1 MSSERITQRSPQEAF
16 GHKLFAPTMRSEA
29 IARTS
34 ITKRIFENESA
45 RVFVLQGPAGHGKST
60 ALQQIKSICEGQGD
74 LCGWLTLDEADNDQ
88 RRLAIHLQ
96 ALVGSI
102 NAKLG
107 DDSVGA
113 GETSAVLDKRRERT
127 DWMIE
132 QLVKIN
138 RPVALFFDDFQV
150 LNNKSVMTCFRDLVE
165 RVPGNARFFIASRSV
180 PDLGLARLVVNQ
192 KAMILR
198 ADDLRFSPAEVQ
210 QFFAGTT
217 GLSVSESEMTAIY
230 RRTEGWPAALQL
242 FKLTLNNPA
251 VRKSLGD
258 LATYRPRELAE
269 YLADN
274 VLTLQRPR
282 VQEFLLRTSVLQRL
296 SGPLCDAV
304 TGWHDSHEI
313 LLELEKTGLF
323 LRSLDSDLTWFKYH
337 ALFSSFL
344 AEQLRGQSDE
354 VVRQVH
360 QRAADWHLS
369 QGMYEETVHHAVAA
383 QKFSMAADV
392 MNIWLTQLV
401 TSAQLITVERWYDR
415 IPFEEIAKRPDLAI
429 KFAWPLIFLRRT
441 QKLKPLLEL
450 LETFKGNG
458 DYANTKDSAIALAM
472 AAICADDL
480 PKSFEIISEV
490 ELQGRE
496 PQGFSAFELSAG
508 ANLVGYRHS
517 ASSDFEGARKFL
529 ALGRAY
535 SDRGD
540 EGFSTGYTVG
550 VRGITMLAQGQLVEA
565 LDCFKQAF
573 AEQRMH
579 MDKSFASA
587 ALVSCYIW
595 ALYEAGELDMVES
608 LFVQHH
614 DVITNTVLLDF
625 LAVAYIAM
633 ARTHDARG
641 RPAKALEI
649 LDEAEHIAYS
659 NAWQRLLRIVNWER
673 VRRGLML
680 SGIDKARAIAATIT
694 PVAVPPSP
702 DWIFF
707 AEEFEGEAFGRIRL
721 ASQDADTSVAVAML
735 TDDMTQHRNRC
746 YRQIKLHLLDAQL
759 QEKRGARNAAHR
771 SLRKALQLG
780 APGRFVRC
788 YLDEGN
794 TILHLLKE
802 EYQAVLEAGSQ
813 DTPFG
818 TDREHLERLLQA
830 SGTDLTRNNGPMSPE
845 PLEPLTDREK
855 EILVF
860 LANGVSNKE
869 MAGRIFVSEN
879 TVKFHLKNIYS
890 KLSVGSRLQAITA
903 ARQLGLL
910 H

>member
-1 MSSERITQRSPQEAF
+1 VSSERTTRRSPQEAF
-16 GHKLFAPTMRSEA
+16 GHKLFAPTMRVEA
-29 IARTS
+29 IPRAS
-34 ITKRIFENESA
+34 IIKRIFENESA

-60 ALQQIKSICEGQGD
+60 ALQQIKTICEEQGD
-74 LCGWLTLDEADNDQ
+74 LCAWLTLDEADNDQ

-96 ALVGSI
+96 ALVNSI
-102 NAKLG
+102 VAKIK
-107 DDSVGA
+107 DSPVSG
-113 GETSAVLDKRRERT
+113 GEPPADKRRERT
-127 DWMIE
+127 DWMVE
-132 QLVKIN
+132 QLVKID
-138 RPVALFFDDFQV
+138 RPIALFFDDFQV
-150 LNNKSVMTCFRDLVE
+150 LNNKSVMTCFRELVE
-165 RVPGNARFFIASRSV
+165 RVPANARFFIGSRSV

-192 KAMILR
+192 KALILR

-210 QFFAGTT
+210 QFFAAST
-217 GLSVSESEMTAIY
+217 GVSVSETEVSAIY

-258 LATYRPRELAE
+258 LAAYRPRELAE

-282 VQEFLLRTSVLQRL
+282 VQEFLLRTSLLQRL

-304 TGWHDSHEI
+304 TGWHDSQEI

-323 LRSLDSDLTWFKYH
+323 LRSLDSDLSWFKYH

-344 AEQLRGQSDE
+344 AEQLRGQSDDIVRE
-354 VVRQVH
+354 VH
-360 QRAADWHLS
+360 ERAADWHLS
-369 QGMYEETVHHAVAA
+369 QGMYEETVHHAIAA
-383 QKFSMAADV
+383 RKFAMAADV
-392 MNIWLTQLV
+392 MNIWLNQLV
-401 TSAQLITVERWYDR
+401 GSAQLITVERWYDR
-415 IPFEEIAKRPDLAI
+415 MPFEEIAKRPDLAL

-441 QKLKPLLEL
+441 QKLKPLLAL
-450 LETFKGNG
+450 LETWKGSG
-458 DYANTKDSAIALAM
+458 DFANTKDSSIALAM

-480 PKSFEIISEV
+480 PKSFEIIGSV
-490 ELQGRE
+490 ELLGRDPE
-496 PQGFSAFELSAG
+496 GFSAFELSAG

-517 ASSDFEGARKFL
+517 ASSDFESARKFL
-529 ALGRAY
+529 ALAHAY
-535 SDRGD
+535 SERGD
-540 EGFSTGYTVG
+540 APFSTGYTVG
-550 VRGITMLAQGQLVEA
+550 VRGITLLAQGQLIEA
-565 LDCFKQAF
+565 LDYFRQSF

-579 MDKSFASA
+579 IDKSFASA

-595 ALYEAGELDMVES
+595 ALYEAGELEMVES
-608 LFVQHH
+608 LFIQYH
-614 DVITNTVLLDF
+614 DVITGTVLLDF
-625 LAVAYIAM
+625 LAVAYMAM

-649 LDEAEHIAYS
+649 LDEAEHIAYA
-659 NAWQRLLRIVNWER
+659 NGWQRLLRVVNWER

-694 PVAVPPSP
+694 PPTVTPSP

-707 AEEFEGEAFGRIRL
+707 AEEFEGEAFGRVRL
-721 ASQDADTSVAVAML
+721 ASHAPDTSVAVAML
-735 TDDMTQHRNRC
+735 TDDMAQHRNRC

-794 TILHLLKE
+794 VILHLLKE
-802 EYQAVLEAGSQ
+802 EYQAVLDAASQ
-813 DTPFG
+813 DSPFG

-830 SGTDLTRNNGPMSPE
+830 SGTDLTRTAAPASVE

-855 EILVF
+855 EILIF